1 MTDLQQIQAP
11 IATELARF
19 NELLQATLQHDNP
32 VLHTALVHILRRRGK
47 QMRPTMVL
55 LAARAAGE
63 VTPEVYHAALSL
75 ELVHTA
81 SLVHDDVV
89 DESDRRRGQESVN
102 ALLDNQAAV
111 LVGDYILSKAL
122 QHAAATENPRVVR
135 VVAELGQTLA
145 DGELLQMHGSDAADV
160 SEALYYEII
169 RKKTASLFSACGQ
182 LGALTAG
189 GTEGDVERLRQYGQL
204 TGMCFQLRDDLFDLT
219 EGVDVGKPVGNDLRE
234 GKLTLPLI
242 YALHHCPDEQMLSAA
257 QRVRHGEAT
266 QEDIDRL
273 THHAIDQ
280 GGIQYAQW
288 SMNELRMMAVGLV
301 QETDDPAVSA
311 ALRSYVDFVVER
323 NS

>member
-19 NELLQATLQHDNP
+19 NELLEATLQHDNP
-32 VLHTALVHILRRRGK
+32 LLHTALVHILRRKGK

-63 VTPEVYHAALSL
+63 VTTEVYHAALSL
-75 ELVHTA
+75 ELLHTA

-111 LVGDYILSKAL
+111 LVGDYILSKSL
-122 QHAAATENPRVVR
+122 QHAAATQDPRVVT

-145 DGELLQMHGSDAADV
+145 DGELLQMHGSDATDV
-160 SEALYYEII
+160 NEALYYEII

-242 YALHHCPDEQMLSAA
+242 YALRHCPDEQMLLAA

-301 QETDDPAVSA
+301 QETPDPAVSA

>member
-19 NELLQATLQHDNP
+19 NELLEATLQHDNP
-32 VLHTALVHILRRRGK
+32 LLHTALVHILRRKGK

-75 ELVHTA
+75 ELLHTA

-111 LVGDYILSKAL
+111 LVGDYILSKSL
-122 QHAAATENPRVVR
+122 QHAAATQDPRVVT

-145 DGELLQMHGSDAADV
+145 DGELLQMHGSDATDV
-160 SEALYYEII
+160 NEALYYEII

-242 YALHHCPDEQMLSAA
+242 YALRHCPDEQMLSAA

-301 QETDDPAVSA
+301 QETPDPAVSA